1 MANIMLVDATQEE
14 ETRVAIVSEDDNRLQ
29 DFEFESNVISQIKGN
44 IYLAK
49 ITRVEP
55 SLQASFLEYGGNRQ
69 AFLPFTEIHPDYF
82 RIPVADRKKLLE
94 QEEQELR
101 KKAEAE
107 AAAEEAAEKGDSSN
121 DGDEKPKRKR
131 RTRKKKD
138 DDVADDVADD
148 AVVSDVVADQASEAD
163 SVDAVKEEKPKRK
176 RRATKKKTD
185 ETADVEAGAVA
196 TEEAVVEGAQ
206 SGDDDTPQ
214 NTTKKKR
221 APRKKTTKAAR
232 REEGDDEVVAE
243 DVKAGV
249 KTDVKEEKP
258 KRKRR
263 TRAKKDDATEEKSD
277 NVSETEN
284 TEAESKDDK
293 EEKPKRRRRTRK
305 NTRSKK
311 NDSDDGVDENDP
323 DAPCAHDIKA
333 AKSDDELTPED
344 EEIEESKPRFVVSHR
359 NYKIQEVVKSG
370 QIMLIQINKEERGN
384 KGAAVTT
391 FISLPGRYCVLMPNS
406 NHGGGVSRKIK
417 NITDRKKMKKVLA
430 GLNIPQGMSVI
441 MRTAGIGKTKT
452 EIKRDLDYLLRLWN
466 DIREKTL
473 KSTAPACVYEEGN
486 VIKRCIRDQYGRN
499 IDSAVIAGKQAYEQA
514 HNLMTMLMP
523 AHAKNIHSYDDEKV
537 PLFQKYEVEK
547 QISSIFSPTAYMPSG
562 GYIVINPTEALVS
575 VDVNSGRAT
584 KERHIE
590 ETALKT
596 NLEAADEVARQ
607 LRLRDLGGLVVIDF
621 IDMENYKNNRLVERR
636 LKEALSK
643 DRARVQVGRISSFGL
658 LELSRQRLRPSLFET
673 NYTTCPTCQGMSR
686 VRTIESSALMVL
698 RAIERAAIHKG
709 KGKLYVKSHAEV
721 VTYILTHKKELLS
734 DIESKHEVTVNIN
747 GADGY
752 VTGQY
757 EISRDKKV
765 IDAFNPSVEEVP
777 ERPKKDTRKK
787 TQDKNKSR
795 QKTQDDDDEND
806 DGNKRRRR
814 RGRRGG
820 RRRNKDDQDQNQNND
835 QDNNDKASSDDKTS
849 DDNTQKSEKTNRNRR
864 NRGRGRNK
872 SDNRSDNKPANDETA
887 KTTSSSVTN
896 EGVET
901 NDTSEPKVVRKGRT
915 QVTRPP
921 ARSSVKAEEKADTG
935 SDAKKEDSKKSS
947 GKKGWWRRLT
957 E

>member
-14 ETRVAIVSEDDNRLQ
+14 ETRVAIVSDDDNRLQ

-94 QEEQELR
+94 QEEAELR

-107 AAAEEAAEKGDSSN
+107 AAAEDVDENE
-121 DGDEKPKRKR
+121 EKPKRRR
-131 RTRKKKD
+131 RTRKKTD
-138 DDVADDVADD
+138 DESVED
-148 AVVSDVVADQASEAD
+148 AVETKDVSEEATKEKTIEKT
-163 SVDAVKEEKPKRK
+163 KEEKPKRK
-176 RRATKKKTD
+176 RLTSKKKD
-185 ETADVEAGAVA
+185 DDAVTPSA
-196 TEEAVVEGAQ
+196 EEKRSDAEDKP
-206 SGDDDTPQ
+206 SDDDDTP
-214 NTTKKKR
+214 KKKR
-221 APRKKTTKAAR
+221 TPRKKTTKAAR
-232 REEGDDEVVAE
+232 REEGADDVVVE
-243 DVKAGV
+243 E
-249 KTDVKEEKP
+249 VKEEKP

-263 TRAKKDDATEEKSD
+263 TAKKKTDQTVTEDAVTEKSD
-277 NVSETEN
+277 KADSAKSDNAS
-284 TEAESKDDK
+284 DDK
-293 EEKPKRRRRTRK
+293 DEKPKRRRRTR
-305 NTRSKK
+305 NSSRSKK
-311 NDSDDGVDENDP
+311 SSDDEATIDGNDP
-323 DAPCAHDIKA
+323 DAPCAHDIRA
-333 AKSDDELTPED
+333 AKFDDELTPED

-417 NITDRKKMKKVLA
+417 NIADRKKMKKVLA
-430 GLNIPQGMSVI
+430 GLDIPKGMSVI

-499 IDSAVIAGKQAYEQA
+499 VDSAVIAGKEAYEQA
-514 HNLMTMLMP
+514 HSLMKMLMP
-523 AHAKNIHSYDDEKV
+523 THAKNIHFYDDEKV

-709 KGKLYVKSHAEV
+709 EGKLYVKSHAEV
-721 VTYILTHKKELLS
+721 VTYILKQKKDLLS
-734 DIESKHEVTVNIN
+734 DIEAKHKVTVNIT

-757 EISRDKKV
+757 EISRDKKI

-777 ERPKKDTRKK
+777 DRPKKDTRKK
-787 TQDKNKSR
+787 SQDNKGSDKNKSHT
-795 QKTQDDDDEND
+795 KSHDDDDEND

-820 RRRNKDDQDQNQNND
+820 RRRNKDEHNNDGQDQNQNTDTSNTESKTD
-835 QDNNDKASSDDKTS
+835 TGASDDAKSDDKKS
-849 DDNTQKSEKTNRNRR
+849 DDNNRSRR
-864 NRGRGRNK
+864 GRGRGRNR
-872 SDNRSDNKPANDETA
+872 SDNRSDNEVANDETQ
-887 KTTSSSVTN
+887 KSSSSSESKDVTKDGADAN
-896 EGVET
+896 NT
-901 NDTSEPKVVRKGRT
+901 AEPKVVRKGRT
-915 QVTRPP
+915 QVTRPA
-921 ARSSVKAEEKADTG
+921 ARSSVKVEDKAEKS
-935 SDAKKEDSKKSS
+935 SDAIKEDTKKSS